1 MLMGHTEGLS
11 QRQYSK
17 DLLLSNLV
25 SELDI
30 DEAADCSEQILYEAS
45 FKEFGRYSVQYDT
58 IIWFSISL
66 LLVLAW
72 GFGIIMLLYL
82 PYRRYVLQKDYS
94 SRNLYVT
101 PREIVYKVSR
111 PSFIPFWGI
120 TKIEKRVPLS
130 LVIDIIIEQGCLQ
143 SVYGIHTFRVES
155 IAHGKASRVDDLQ
168 VQGISNPGLLR
179 KVGLYSSVDLCTIT
193 ILYSRVRRDAHLLH
207 FNQIIVREASKVI
220 QDFGRSWNRTSI
232 TAEGESFLSME
243 GPTVLK
249 SPSKGLKAARTPQ
262 YASKERRSVLSQDLL
277 LQKLEEV
284 NISVKKIEQLINEPH
299 PAPEI
304 S

>member
-1 MLMGHTEGLS
+1 MAREGKRMLEEMLMGHTEGLS

-82 PYRRYVLQKDYS
+82 PYRRYVLQKDYL

-179 KVGLYSSVDLCTIT
+179 K
-193 ILYSRVRRDAHLLH
+193 
-207 FNQIIVREASKVI
+207 IIVREASKVI
-220 QDFGRSWNRTSI
+220 QDFGRIWNRTSI

-249 SPSKGLKAARTPQ
+249 SPSKGLKATRTPQ

-299 PAPEI
+299 PTPEI

>member
-111 PSFIPFWGI
+111 PSFIPFWGT

-179 KVGLYSSVDLCTIT
+179 K
-193 ILYSRVRRDAHLLH
+193 
-207 FNQIIVREASKVI
+207 IIVREASKVI

-249 SPSKGLKAARTPQ
+249 SPSKGLKATRTLQ
-262 YASKERRSVLSQDLL
+262 YASMERRSVLSQDLL

>member
-179 KVGLYSSVDLCTIT
+179 K
-193 ILYSRVRRDAHLLH
+193 
-207 FNQIIVREASKVI
+207 IIVREASKVI

>member
-11 QRQYSK
+11 QCQHSK
-17 DLLLSNLV
+17 DHLLSDLIC
-25 SELDI
+25 ELDI

-58 IIWFSISL
+58 IIWLSISL

-82 PYRRYVLQKDYS
+82 PYRRYVLQKDFS
-94 SRNLYVT
+94 SRKLYVT
-101 PREIVYKVSR
+101 PTEIVYKVSR
-111 PSFIPFWGI
+111 PSFIPFWGT
-120 TKIEKRVPLS
+120 TKIEKHVPLS

-143 SVYGIHTFRVES
+143 SIYGIHTFRVENLVR
-155 IAHGKASRVDDLQ
+155 GKASPVDDLQ

-179 KVGLYSSVDLCTIT
+179 K
-193 ILYSRVRRDAHLLH
+193 
-207 FNQIIVREASKVI
+207 IIVREASKVI

-232 TAEGESFLSME
+232 TAEGDSILASISME

-249 SPSKGLKAARTPQ
+249 SPSRGFKTTRSSH
-262 YASKERRSVLSQDLL
+262 YVSKEHRSILSQELL

-284 NISVKKIEQLINEPH
+284 NRSVKKIEQLITLSNPQKS
-299 PAPEI
+299 PEKKHQTGI
-304 S
+304 